1 MSPEHLTDDL
11 LRPFQ
16 LERSALRGRLVRLGA
31 TLDQVLTR
39 HDYPLPVAQLLGE
52 LLVLAAALAGGLKFK
67 GSFSLQAK
75 GGGPVSLMIA
85 DYTHDG
91 AMRGYARFDPDA
103 AIAGSGIAGL
113 LGDGQ
118 LAITVDQGERGT
130 AYQSIVELTGA
141 DLTACMQAYFRQS
154 DQLRTGLKIAVGRVG
169 SAGAQRWRGGGLMVQ
184 RLADQTVDEPDEA
197 QLEDWQ
203 RTMLLLGTATDAEL
217 LDPDLPPDDL
227 LFRLFHEE
235 GVRVFERQAL
245 SFGCRCTRARV
256 ETLLRSFAEADLD
269 EMKQDDDAL
278 VVTCQF
284 CNVGFRF
291 DEGELARL
299 RVGARNRGH

>member
-1 MSPEHLTDDL
+1 MSCVADDL

-31 TLDQVLTR
+31 TLDRVLTR
-39 HDYPLPVAQLLGE
+39 HDYPMPVAQLLGE
-52 LLVLAAALAGGLKFK
+52 LLVLAAALAGGLRFK

-75 GGGPVSLMIA
+75 SDGPVSLMIA

-91 AMRGYARFDPDA
+91 AMRGYAKFDPDA
-103 AIAGSGIAGL
+103 TIAGSGIAAL
-113 LGDGQ
+113 LGDGR

-141 DLTACMQAYFRQS
+141 NLTACLQAYFRKS
-154 DQLRTGLKIAVGRVG
+154 DQLKTGLKIAVSRVAM
-169 SAGAQRWRGGGLMVQ
+169 AGMPCWRGGGLMVQ
-184 RLADQTVDEPDEA
+184 RLADQTVDERDEE

-235 GVRVFERQAL
+235 GVRVFERRPL

-256 ETLLRSFAEADLD
+256 ETLLRSFADADLD
-269 EMKQDDDAL
+269 DMKQDDDQL

-291 DEGELARL
+291 DDRQLAGLRARGE
-299 RVGARNRGH
+299 N